1 MSPSR
6 SGPSMNTTRV
16 FSTTCTHEVGWIPKN
31 NDFYDLVVIEG
42 GIAGL
47 VVTTAGSA
55 GVGARVAMIDEAH
68 LLGGDW
74 YVCT

>member
-31 NDFYDLVVIEG
+31 NDFYDLVVIGG

-47 VVTTAGSA
+47 VTAAGSA
-55 GVGARVAMIDEAH
+55 GVGARVAMIEAH

-74 YVCT
+74 YVRT